1 MEELLKNQKVY
12 TRQQLLTK
20 PIGLPGK
27 IEEKMKD
34 VLEGL
39 NIPEKIIGT
48 KQNAQI
54 YDQLRKK
61 ILIMF
66 SLNRYIRKRDNE
78 RKNL

>member
-12 TRQQLLTK
+12 TRQQLLTR

-48 KQNAQI
+48 K
-54 YDQLRKK
+54 
-61 ILIMF
+61 
-66 SLNRYIRKRDNE
+66 
-78 RKNL
+78 

>member
-1 MEELLKNQKVY
+1 MKKVLRLEEVPEEVFKLKQNTDMEELLKNQKVY
-12 TRQQLLTK
+12 TRQQLLTR

-48 KQNAQI
+48 K
-54 YDQLRKK
+54 
-61 ILIMF
+61 
-66 SLNRYIRKRDNE
+66 
-78 RKNL
+78 

>member
-12 TRQQLLTK
+12 TRQQLLTR

-48 KQNAQI
+48 KQNAEI

>member
-1 MEELLKNQKVY
+1 MKKVLRLEEVPEEVFKLKQNTDMEELLKNQKVY

-48 KQNAQI
+48 K
-54 YDQLRKK
+54 
-61 ILIMF
+61 
-66 SLNRYIRKRDNE
+66 
-78 RKNL
+78 